1 MPVNASSRSTQVG
14 GAPSTLDGEA
24 PGPTAVGFGVVVV
37 VGVGV
42 SSTRARSGVV
52 VAWQGASSP

>member
-1 MPVNASSRSTQVG
+1 MPVNSSSRSTQAG

-37 VGVGV
+37 GFGV
-42 SSTRARSGVV
+42 SSTRARSSVV
-52 VAWQGASSP
+52 VARQGASSP